1 MMIDVTSIC
10 RAFVD
15 LVTKV
20 SEADLMAL
28 NLTRGNELRI
38 APERLQNIFSDFA
51 SRGRILP
58 GGPAANS
65 MAGIAA
71 LGGKAAFIGKVASD
85 KAGQAFINDFR
96 KRGVHFDV
104 ESATSFGT
112 ALCLVFVTPDGE
124 RSVMVYN
131 EGVSDVLTIK
141 DIERNREILETTRIL
156 YIGLRDLTPES
167 AEAITLARSIASRAR
182 TATTLQSW
190 QKGPELAQHIMT
202 ADIIMGN
209 EIECNA
215 FAKDLDYTD
224 IAETAKANPQ
234 KIFVCTLGNK
244 GACIYE
250 SGAPIIIKAYPI
262 TKVVDTLGAGDA
274 WAAGFLYGLSQDFS
288 IQRSATIGSACA
300 TRILVE
306 EGGRPTRSWRD
317 IIATQKTPQLP
328 SPRPLSII

>member
-1 MMIDVTSIC
+1 MDVTSIC
-10 RAFVD
+10 CAFVD

-20 SEADLMAL
+20 SEADLVSV
-28 NLTRGNELRI
+28 NLTRGTELRI
-38 APERLQNIFSDFA
+38 APERLQDIFSTFV
-51 SRGRILP
+51 SRGKILP

-104 ESATSFGT
+104 ENAPGSGT
-112 ALCLVFVTPDGE
+112 ALCVVFVTPDGE

-131 EGVSDVLTIK
+131 EGVADAVTIK
-141 DIERNREILETTRIL
+141 DIERNRQILETTRIL
-156 YIGLRDLTPES
+156 YIGLRNLTSES
-167 AEAITLARSIASRAR
+167 AEAIALARNIASRAR

-190 QKGPELAQHIMT
+190 ESETEGPELAQLVMT

-209 EIECNA
+209 EIECHA
-215 FAKDLDYTD
+215 FAKDLGYAD
-224 IAETAKANPQ
+224 IAETAKASPE
-234 KIFVCTLGNK
+234 KIFVCTLADK
-244 GACIYE
+244 GACVYE
-250 SGAPIIIKAYPI
+250 GGTPIIIKAYPVS
-262 TKVVDTLGAGDA
+262 KVADTAGAGDA

-300 TRILVE
+300 AKILEE

-317 IIATQKTPQLP
+317 IAVTPKAPQFP
-328 SPRPLSII
+328 SPTP